1 MDVIFAIRAGIF
13 FTAGLLV
20 VLFPKQIL
28 RWQVKAEKYLIK
40 TFHMNFLRD
49 YAERTEVQRM
59 RTNTVTSIIFFVI
72 AILLLIYSLLN

>member
-28 RWQVKAEKYLIK
+28 RWQVKAENYLIK
-40 TFHMNFLRD
+40 TFHMNFMR
-49 YAERTEVQRM
+49 YYTERTEAQRI
-59 RTNTVTSIIFFVI
+59 RTNTVTSIVFFVI